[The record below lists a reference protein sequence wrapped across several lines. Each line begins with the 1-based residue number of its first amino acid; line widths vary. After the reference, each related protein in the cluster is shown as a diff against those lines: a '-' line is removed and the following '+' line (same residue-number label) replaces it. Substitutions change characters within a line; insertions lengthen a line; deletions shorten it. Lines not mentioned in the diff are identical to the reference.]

1 MSEKQ
6 FWKIAYLY
14 ATKYNYDILHYRS
27 EKKDIWFIN
36 SYNEI
41 TRLIFTQNLKLADV
55 DSNVYN
61 IINNEKRLKKVFK
74 LSSLKIKTLHITDNS
89 ESNIQEYKKYKVSDT
104 LSIERILV
112 TKKNIS
118 NFIDKKDEKFINF
131 AVYNNRYKNKVED
144 KYASK
149 LSSGYAI
156 NFYFMILALI
166 FILGFVA
173 NYLLLYLKNFK
184 LYEYID
190 YNYQK
195 IISGEF
201 YRLFTDIL
209 VFSNSNQLSIVV
221 ITVVCMAVFLGNCI
235 SLKSTGIIIFF
246 TTIIYNILRLF
257 RQLDNV
263 DVVSLSIFS
272 LLGSMFIVEYN
283 KRTNNLKLMYATIIP
298 IVYTVATLLVVDTN
312 INIIHYLVSFV
323 LGALIQL
330 ILYKKINIIV
340 FYLLIGLF
348 IISGLMIQYLNID
361 VKSKINNYHY
371 SLVKDNFEN
380 INEETSSIDLEKE
393 LLSENKSVVTYYQL
407 GLVKMATVSISEAKK
422 VFLEAI
428 NFDNT
433 FAPNYYQL
441 ALIEYSEDN
450 IEKSKEYINKAIEI
464 DSANTVYKDL
474 KNELG

>member
-14 ATKYNYDILHYRS
+14 TTKYNYDILHYRP

-41 TRLIFTQNLKLADV
+41 TRLIFTENLKLADV
-55 DSNVYN
+55 DANVYN
-61 IINNEKRLKKVFK
+61 IINNENRLKKVFK
-74 LSSLKIKTLHITDNS
+74 LSSLKIKTLHIVSDS
-89 ESNIQEYKKYKVSDT
+89 ENNIQEYKKYKVSDT
-104 LSIERILV
+104 LIIERILV
-112 TKKNIS
+112 SEKNIL
-118 NFIDKKDEKFINF
+118 NFIDKRDQKFIKY
-131 AVYNNRYKNKVED
+131 AAYNERYKKKVED
-144 KYASK
+144 KYSSK
-149 LSSGYAI
+149 NNTGYTI
-156 NFYFMILALI
+156 NFYFMFLALI
-166 FILGFVA
+166 FIVA
-173 NYLLLYLKNFK
+173 FATNYLLLYLKKFN

-209 VFSNSNQLSIVV
+209 VFSDSNQLSIVV
-221 ITVVCMAVFLGNCI
+221 LTVVCMAIFLGDCI
-235 SLKSTGIIIFF
+235 KISSAGIIVFF
-246 TTIIYNILRLF
+246 TTVIYNTLRLL
-257 RQLDNV
+257 RQIDTL

-298 IVYTVATLLVVDTN
+298 IVYTVATSLFVDTSVN
-312 INIIHYLVSFV
+312 IMHYLVSFV

-330 ILYKKINIIV
+330 SLYKKINV
-340 FYLLIGLF
+340 
-348 IISGLMIQYLNID
+348 IISYIIAVLLLVVGIVVQYSD
-361 VKSKINNYHY
+361 VNLKSKINNYHY
-371 SLVKDNFEN
+371 SAVKDRFAG
-380 INEETSSIDLEKE
+380 INEDTSSESLEKE
-393 LLSENKSVVTYYQL
+393 LLSENRSVLTYYEL
-407 GLVKMATVSISEAKK
+407 GLIKMITTSRVEAKK

-428 NFDNT
+428 NFDGT
-433 FAPNYYQL
+433 FAPTYYQL

-450 IEKSKEYINKAIEI
+450 IEKSKEYINKAIEL
-464 DSANTVYKDL
+464 DSTNTVYIDL

>member
-1 MSEKQ
+1 M
-6 FWKIAYLY
+6 
-14 ATKYNYDILHYRS
+14 
-27 EKKDIWFIN
+27 
-36 SYNEI
+36 
-41 TRLIFTQNLKLADV
+41 
-55 DSNVYN
+55 
-61 IINNEKRLKKVFK
+61 
-74 LSSLKIKTLHITDNS
+74 
-89 ESNIQEYKKYKVSDT
+89 
-104 LSIERILV
+104 
-112 TKKNIS
+112 
-118 NFIDKKDEKFINF
+118 
-131 AVYNNRYKNKVED
+131 
-144 KYASK
+144 
-149 LSSGYAI
+149 
-156 NFYFMILALI
+156 
-166 FILGFVA
+166 
-173 NYLLLYLKNFK
+173 
-184 LYEYID
+184 
-190 YNYQK
+190 
-195 IISGEF
+195 
-201 YRLFTDIL
+201 
-209 VFSNSNQLSIVV
+209 
-221 ITVVCMAVFLGNCI
+221 
-235 SLKSTGIIIFF
+235 
-246 TTIIYNILRLF
+246 
-257 RQLDNV
+257 
-263 DVVSLSIFS
+263 
-272 LLGSMFIVEYN
+272 
-283 KRTNNLKLMYATIIP
+283 KLMYATIIP

-371 SLVKDNFEN
+371 SLVKNNFEN
-380 INEETSSIDLEKE
+380 INEETSSMDLEKE